1 MEKDGKKRRSSSM
14 SSMEENE
21 LAKKDLLIIGDIIRG
36 KNNINSEDEKIKRLF
51 PDSEKREKVAE
62 PNTIR
67 EQLIER
73 GVSMGLTRDNVT
85 DMLDKMLV
93 DGNN

>member
-1 MEKDGKKRRSSSM
+1 MDTHDTNCRKRRNSST
-14 SSMEENE
+14 EENE

-36 KNNINSEDEKIKRLF
+36 KDNVDSEDEKIKRLF

-67 EQLIER
+67 EQLIGR
-73 GVSMGLTRDNVT
+73 GISMGLTRDNIT
-85 DMLDKMLV
+85 DMLDKMLI
-93 DGNN
+93 DDNN

>member
-1 MEKDGKKRRSSSM
+1 MNTPDIDCKKRRNSST
-14 SSMEENE
+14 EENE

-36 KNNINSEDEKIKRLF
+36 KDDVDSEDEKIKRLF

-73 GVSMGLTRDNVT
+73 GISMGLTRETISN
-85 DMLDKMLV
+85 MLDKMLI
-93 DGNN
+93 DDNN

>member
-1 MEKDGKKRRSSSM
+1 MDTDCKKLRSSSM

-36 KNNINSEDEKIKRLF
+36 KHNINSEDEKIKRLF

-73 GVSMGLTRDNVT
+73 GISLGLTRENIT

>member
-36 KNNINSEDEKIKRLF
+36 KNNINSEDEKIKRR
-51 PDSEKREKVAE
+51 EKR
-62 PNTIR
+62 P
-67 EQLIER
+67 LR
-73 GVSMGLTRDNVT
+73 GR
-85 DMLDKMLV
+85 KRRK
-93 DGNN
+93 